1 MALGRGFGKRNR
13 NPWVAIP
20 RSILIAFV
28 MSKIVG
34 FFAPEAEPRPGDAVS
49 IPTALGPL
57 TAQALGDA
65 HDPVVVAVNGMAA
78 AVGDE
83 WDRVARAVAASR
95 RVVVPDFHSNAK
107 TAPRPWIF
115 GVSDGDAERVLA
127 DVVEHA
133 SPSRPVALLGKSWGG
148 ALAARYAAAHPHRVS
163 RLVLV
168 APAQSNATVAA
179 GLAMPTLLLWARD
192 DAMVRVHHADAYAKH
207 APKLTRHTVRKG
219 GHRVLDEYTAAV
231 RDFVLQ

>member
-1 MALGRGFGKRNR
+1 M
-13 NPWVAIP
+13 
-20 RSILIAFV
+20 
-28 MSKIVG
+28 
-34 FFAPEAEPRPGDAVS
+34 
-49 IPTALGPL
+49 
-57 TAQALGDA
+57 
-65 HDPVVVAVNGMAA
+65 
-78 AVGDE
+78 
-83 WDRVARAVAASR
+83 
-95 RVVVPDFHSNAK
+95 
-107 TAPRPWIF
+107 
-115 GVSDGDAERVLA
+115 LA
-127 DVVEHA
+127 DGVEHA